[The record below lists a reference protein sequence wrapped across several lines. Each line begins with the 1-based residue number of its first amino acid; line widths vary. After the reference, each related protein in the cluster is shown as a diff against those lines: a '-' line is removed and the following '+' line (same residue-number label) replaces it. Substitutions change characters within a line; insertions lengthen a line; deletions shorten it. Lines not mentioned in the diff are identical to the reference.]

1 MQIWKESSLT
11 RLQQWFPKKGKM
23 SIFIKKQYIFFGTS
37 KQTLS
42 NRIESTGNF
51 SSIEEFA
58 QGSFNPSSFI
68 KSTPKLGKDFSQAE
82 NERQDKRTQHNPH
95 IQGVLLLG
103 IVWKK
108 VTSQLTRDTLYQQW
122 TSWPKSNG
130 CETKQRMKS
139 RSHSIC
145 LPVGTKKAAGIFWRA
160 HSVGNLFYGF
170 LARSFRKGFLQSASF
185 KKVEENERKQ
195 KNIFGKYFP
204 RISVYHFL
212 IFYRN
217 SLFYAKIKK

>member
-1 MQIWKESSLT
+1 MAQKAI
-11 RLQQWFPKKGKM
+11 
-23 SIFIKKQYIFFGTS
+23 YVFGTS

-95 IQGVLLLG
+95 IQESSCWELCGRKLHHNWETPCTSNELPGLKAMDVRRSKEWISGPTPLLA
-103 IVWKK
+103 
-108 VTSQLTRDTLYQQW
+108 
-122 TSWPKSNG
+122 
-130 CETKQRMKS
+130 
-139 RSHSIC
+139 C

-170 LARSFRKGFLQSASF
+170 LARSFRKGFLLSASF
-185 KKVEENERKQ
+185 QHVEEN
-195 KNIFGKYFP
+195 
-204 RISVYHFL
+204 
-212 IFYRN
+212 
-217 SLFYAKIKK
+217 